1 MAERPADHAT
11 ISVVIPTRNRAERLR
26 SAIDS
31 VRCQTRSPLEII
43 VVDDGSED
51 ETADLLRQMAA
62 PNLREMAAPT
72 LRVIRNE
79 QQRGAGHARNLGVS
93 AAQGN
98 LLAFLD
104 DDDRWRPNKLAT
116 QAAALNAAGP
126 RVGMVCCAYD
136 VIAEPSGRRFKT
148 WHPPDRPMDLAY
160 FLRTTGF
167 MTTVP
172 MLRRVCF
179 EQVGGF
185 DEGLEGGQ
193 DLDLWIRI
201 AEQFEVIA
209 VPDVLAEHR
218 IHGRQITTDLPAKA
232 RASAGILRKHR
243 QRLAAKPDLLQRH
256 LTRAALL
263 HCAAGQAGVGQRYL
277 AEALALAPD
286 RQELRDHLD
295 HSRNDPAGHAVWLRT
310 HAFPSVEGIRLFY

>member
-1 MAERPADHAT
+1 MAERGTTDAAA
-11 ISVVIPTRNRAERLR
+11 ISVVIPTRNRASRLR
-26 SAIDS
+26 EAIAS
-31 VRCQTRSPLEII
+31 VRRQTLAPLEII
-43 VVDDGSED
+43 VVDDASSD
-51 ETADLLRQMAA
+51 DTPALLQALAA
-62 PNLREMAAPT
+62 PD
-72 LRVIRNE
+72 LRVIRN
-79 QQRGAGHARNLGVS
+79 GARSGASRARNLGI
-93 AAQGN
+93 AAARGG

-104 DDDRWRPNKLAT
+104 DDDRWRPEKLAV
-116 QAAALNAAGP
+116 QAAELAAAP
-126 RVGMVCCAYD
+126 ARVGMVCCGYD
-136 VIAEPSGRRFKT
+136 VIAEPSGRLFKT

-172 MLRRVCF
+172 LLRRVCF

-185 DEGLEGGQ
+185 DERLEGGQ

-218 IHGRQITTDLPAKA
+218 IHGHQITTDLPAKA

-243 QRLAAKPDLLQRH
+243 QRLAANPDLLQRH

-263 HCAAGQAGVGQRYL
+263 HCAAGQAEVGQGYL
-277 AEALALAPD
+277 VEALALAPD
-286 RQELRDHLD
+286 QQELRDHLD